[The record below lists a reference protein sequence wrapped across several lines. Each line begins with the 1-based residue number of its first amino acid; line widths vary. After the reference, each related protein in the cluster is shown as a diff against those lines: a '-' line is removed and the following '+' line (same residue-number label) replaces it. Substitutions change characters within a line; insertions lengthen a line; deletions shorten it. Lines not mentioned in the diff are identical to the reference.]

1 MNRREDTDSER
12 PTPPRGDQRLRGM
25 LLAALGILLATALI
39 ATVWPRSATKTRT
52 AMTAARSVAPAATTR
67 ATTTPATLT
76 GTAATRRAGGRCG
89 FSIGSAAPPAPVG
102 TCTVLEIGDSLGNDI
117 GWGLT
122 RLLPPGA
129 GLNLVQADRSATGLA
144 NTDLYDWPA
153 RLPALLQQYHPQL
166 VLVCLGGNDEQGM
179 EVNGSAVQFPTQA
192 WKDAYLARVNQVVHE
207 ATSSGAFVM
216 WVGMPV
222 MEQASYSGGMA
233 VLDSLYQQGAGGD
246 PAGAFASTWSLFSNP
261 GGSYQSHAYVGGTW
275 SDLRQADG
283 IHLSFT
289 GENVIATYVIRQI
302 ASLYHVQLSTAD
314 PAVITSW
321 G

>member
-1 MNRREDTDSER
+1 
-12 PTPPRGDQRLRGM
+12 M
-25 LLAALGILLATALI
+25 LLTVLGALLATSFL
-39 ATVWPRSATKTRT
+39 ATVWPRSPAKTRT
-52 AMTAARSVAPAATTR
+52 VVGTTPAPAATTK
-67 ATTTPATLT
+67 ATNTPATLT
-76 GTAATRRAGGRCG
+76 GTAPTRRAAAGCG
-89 FSIGSAAPPAPVG
+89 LSIGSAVPPSPVG
-102 TCTVLEIGDSLGNDI
+102 RCTVLEIGDSLGNDI
-117 GWGLT
+117 GWGLA
-122 RLLPPGA
+122 RLLPSGA

-144 NTDLYDWPA
+144 NTGLYDWPA

-192 WKDAYLARVNQVVHE
+192 WKAAYLARVSRVVHE

-216 WVGMPV
+216 WIGMPV
-222 MEQASYSGGMA
+222 MQQLTYSEGMQ
-233 VLDSLYQQGAGGD
+233 VLDALYQQGAGAD
-246 PAGAFASTWSLFSNP
+246 AAGAFVSTWSLFSNP
-261 GGSYQSHAYVGGTW
+261 AGVYQSHAYVGGTW

-283 IHLSFT
+283 IHFSFT

-302 ASLYHVQLSTAD
+302 ASLYHVQLSTGA